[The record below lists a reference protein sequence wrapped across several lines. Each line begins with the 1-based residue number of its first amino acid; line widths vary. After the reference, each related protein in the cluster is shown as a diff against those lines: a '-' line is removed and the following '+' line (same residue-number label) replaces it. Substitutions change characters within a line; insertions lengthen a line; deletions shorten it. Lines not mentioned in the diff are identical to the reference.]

1 MFASPCNLFPSP
13 LVKRPE
19 RQFGATRHTWSHSRR
34 SKKWNIELKKEGFL
48 MRKKWVIAGSAV
60 VILAGSLVVA
70 RATTKSKP
78 KDQESPFRL
87 GKVQSEDLQVS
98 VREVGVVDP
107 DVREGDVVKT
117 GQVLAEVEPDV
128 NQAQSL
134 SDVKGAVSQADIK
147 LRNAERE
154 LAAQQ
159 ALFDAGL
166 IPKETLRN
174 FLTSRDLAADAL
186 ASTKS
191 RYQIVEDH
199 GIPISG
205 ASTTQQARV
214 TAPMAGVI
222 IKKGVE
228 LGETVTSG
236 VSSFNEGTVMFTV
249 ADLKSLI
256 IRVNLN
262 EVDIAKVRVGQP
274 VRVTLDAYPQKIFT
288 GKVRFV
294 APAAKVVDKIKV
306 FEIEVA
312 LAQLDPAFRTG
323 MSANVEILGDKRAK
337 ALSIPLEA
345 LQRRDGLTVVYRL
358 KSTLA
363 PKQVDK
369 AREAL
374 NGRSKFVWMSE
385 NWKDYFEPVP
395 VNAGI
400 ATLERVEI
408 MTGLHSGDQV
418 ALEDVTRKKV
428 EKDDE
433 NN

>member
-1 MFASPCNLFPSP
+1 
-13 LVKRPE
+13 
-19 RQFGATRHTWSHSRR
+19 
-34 SKKWNIELKKEGFL
+34 
-48 MRKKWVIAGSAV
+48 MRKKKWVIAGSAV
-60 VILAGSLVVA
+60 VILAGTLVVA

-78 KDQESPFRL
+78 EVLESPFRL

-107 DVREGDVVKT
+107 DIKVDVKSAVSGRVMGLRVREGDVVRT
-117 GQVLAEVEPDV
+117 GQVMAEVEPDV

-147 LRNAERE
+147 LRDAERE
-154 LAAQQ
+154 LTAQK

-166 IPKETLRN
+166 ISVQALRN
-174 FLTSRDLAADAL
+174 FQTSRDLAADSL
-186 ASTKS
+186 ASTRS

-205 ASTTQQARV
+205 ASNSQQARV
-214 TAPMAGVI
+214 TAPMSGVV

-274 VRVTLDAYPQKIFT
+274 VRVTLDAYPQKTFD
-288 GKVRFV
+288 GQVRFV

-306 FEIEVA
+306 FEVEVA
-312 LAQLDPAFRTG
+312 LDKLDEAFRTG
-323 MSANVEILGDKRAK
+323 MSANVEILGERRAN
-337 ALSIPLEA
+337 ALSLPLEA
-345 LQRRDGLTVVYRL
+345 LQRREGQTVVYRL
-358 KSTLA
+358 KNGLPDKEVA
-363 PKQVDK
+363 K

-374 NGRSKFVWMSE
+374 NGRSKFVWLSE
-385 NWKDYFEPVP
+385 NWKQYFEPVP

-400 ATLERVEI
+400 ATLERVEVLS
-408 MTGLHSGDQV
+408 GLRSGDQV

>member
-1 MFASPCNLFPSP
+1 
-13 LVKRPE
+13 
-19 RQFGATRHTWSHSRR
+19 
-34 SKKWNIELKKEGFL
+34 
-48 MRKKWVIAGSAV
+48 MRKKQWVIAGSAV
-60 VILAGSLVVA
+60 VLLAGSLVVA
-70 RATTKSKP
+70 RATTKTKTEVA
-78 KDQESPFRL
+78 ESPFRL

-107 DVREGDVVKT
+107 DIKVDVKSAVSGRIQSLRVREGDVVKT

-134 SDVKGAVSQADIK
+134 SDVKSGVAQAQIK
-147 LRNAERE
+147 LKDTEKE

-159 ALFDAGL
+159 YLFDNGL
-166 IPKETLRN
+166 IGSQTLRTYQ
-174 FLTSRDLAADAL
+174 TSRDLAADSL
-186 ASTKS
+186 ASARS

-205 ASTTQQARV
+205 ASNSQQARV
-214 TAPMAGVI
+214 TAPMSGVV

-306 FEIEVA
+306 FEIEVK
-312 LAQLDPAFRTG
+312 LDQLDPAFRTG
-323 MSANVEILGDKRAK
+323 MSANVEILGEQRAK

-345 LQRRDGLTVVYRL
+345 LQRREGSTVVYRL
-358 KSTLA
+358 KAGLPA
-363 PKQVDK
+363 KEIDK

-374 NGRSKFVWMSE
+374 NGRSKFVWLSE
-385 NWKDYFEPVP
+385 NWKGYFEPVP

-408 MTGLHSGDQV
+408 VNGLRAGDQV
-418 ALEDVTRKKV
+418 ALEDVTRKQV
-428 EKDDE
+428 EKDSE